1 MSTIGDNIKFLREH
15 HKFTPGAVAKK
26 LDINVQDYNAWETG
40 LLLPTIDKVMSICAI
55 YKVASPTELFS
66 ESFIQQY
73 NAKDVKAKKAEAI
86 RKAQEEANFNQA
98 TDAKLSFVIPDGS
111 YYYKPFFFNLA
122 IFLAFALMVS
132 LFVPFFIQTP
142 SSAFAQFANKDNLIT
157 TVLVAC
163 ALLFSL
169 IFVIIA
175 IKFNF
180 KVVEHN
186 EFFPKKMATRMKLFY
201 LAMPLIIAG
210 LIAANVVLKGQPFKM
225 LELVQA
231 GIAAVMFLSSFIA
244 LLTIRP
250 AKPSSITYN
259 YVMKFSKYRLRSD
272 GARKCLLTFAIIG
285 LALGIIALAAVV
297 LQLMMDGGVIG
308 LIGVKSGFIKDFSDG
323 FIAIFNHVNTGLA
336 ATIVLGASF
345 ALYLYTQVVDIIIS
359 RQLKQQY
366 HKGDIKAEQAQDTK
380 MLNIGNIV
388 AGILTYVLSFATVI
402 LGLIA
407 NADARVAA
415 AQYYV
420 VPILTAISIFVV
432 IRVSVNIK
440 VHFAYRGAE
449 TKEVTGFSEV
459 KLDEQAKERKQSK
472 KPNQQPKEKQS
483 KEKQPKQNK
492 KAKGAEQPQEQGVQ
506 EQNLAQPV
514 DAAPNMQGPTLQ
526 PNPSAQ
532 PVQPTAPAQP
542 GPAPTPVA
550 PSAPQATSTNN
561 DTDNKGGQN

>member
-55 YKVASPTELFS
+55 YKVSSPTELFS

-122 IFLAFALMVS
+122 IFMAFALMVS
-132 LFVPFFIQTP
+132 LFAPFFIQTP
-142 SSAFAQFANKDNLIT
+142 SSAFAQFIDKDNLIT

-210 LIAANVVLKGQPFKM
+210 LVAANLVLKGQPFKI

-345 ALYLYTQVVDIIIS
+345 ALYLYTQIVDIIIS

-472 KPNQQPKEKQS
+472 KPSKQP

-492 KAKGAEQPQEQGVQ
+492 KAKGVEQPQQDTQ
-506 EQNLAQPV
+506 EQNLAQQADTAQNV
-514 DAAPNMQGPTLQ
+514 QGPTLQ

-532 PVQPTAPAQP
+532 PVQPTQPTAPVQP